1 MAPFG
6 YVPLA
11 ENAYGDMYLY
21 DLNHIGADGWPRIV
35 FASHEA
41 IGGPDDTKET
51 IEDALGEGADNLPEF
66 LRMAAKGELEEDR
79 E

>member
-1 MAPFG
+1 LCA
-6 YVPLA
+6 A
-11 ENAYGDMYLY
+11 S
-21 DLNHIGADGWPRIV
+21 WPDDWPQIV

-51 IEDALGEGADNLPEF
+51 VEDALGEGAPNLPDF
-66 LRMAAKGELEEDR
+66 LRMAAEGELEEEMD